1 MKKKERR
8 GDERLGKP
16 ESREGWKCGERERE
30 RSECSLTGA
39 ASLSRPRPLVP
50 FDV

>member
-16 ESREGWKCGERERE
+16 ERREGWKCGERERE
-30 RSECSLTGA
+30 REERVQPDWSSESL
-39 ASLSRPRPLVP
+39 
-50 FDV
+50 